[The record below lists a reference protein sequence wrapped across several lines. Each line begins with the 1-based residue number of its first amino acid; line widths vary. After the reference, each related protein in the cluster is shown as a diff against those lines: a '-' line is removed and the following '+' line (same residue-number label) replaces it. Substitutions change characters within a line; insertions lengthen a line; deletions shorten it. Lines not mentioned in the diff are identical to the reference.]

1 MSQKS
6 FDADVTQLI
15 QLVTHSIYSSKEV
28 FLREIVANANDAIQK
43 AKIESAKDAWYLWEE
58 TDLAITITVDTEK
71 NIIKLTDTWVWM
83 SEKEVVANIGTIAK
97 SGTKA
102 FLEQIKA
109 QKDQS
114 SDLIGQFGIGF
125 YSAFMVADRVELET
139 KKAWEDAVHR
149 ESDGKWT
156 YEIKSSDKYT
166 RWTTVTL
173 HLNEEAKE
181 YASHSKIK
189 MLVKKHADYVPAA
202 IMMHE
207 LDDKWVPQEKLEQV
221 NAMKSLRTR
230 QKSEITKEEYK
241 DFYTSL
247 TFDQND
253 PLDTIH
259 INIEWAFNFKAL
271 LYIPK
276 HPPAFGHIDPEKE
289 YGPTLYVQNVMIME
303 NAKELLPVRLRFVKW
318 VIETPD
324 LSLNVSR
331 ELIQSNALLAKI
343 QKTLVKEILKSLKW
357 IQSSEKE
364 EYAEFYSH
372 YNRYLKEWVHYDR
385 ENKQKI
391 AGMLMYTTRLE
402 QEKVTL
408 DSIIERQELLLNTSD
423 NSVWEDMASDWE
435 KEVEKDVK
443 WEKSD
448 DENEEEKS
456 PLYYLTGP
464 NLDQLKSSPYLEQ
477 FESHDMD
484 VILMDDPIDE
494 WVVQWLFTYNDHPLK
509 NAMQAQLDEPDT
521 KASEESKKQLEKQEE
536 ENKDFLTYIQKI
548 IGDDILDDV
557 KLSTKMK
564 SSLAMLTAKEGQTS
578 AQMERMMQAM
588 GQEIPKW
595 KRTLELNTNHKLIK
609 NVMKTFNTKWKSD
622 KIQELVHY
630 LYDQAVLLEWGQVD
644 DINAFLKRANGL
656 ISL

>member
-28 FLREIVANANDAIQK
+28 FLRELVANANDAIQK
-43 AKIESAKDAWYLWEE
+43 AKIESAKDASYLWEE
-58 TDLAITITVDTEK
+58 NDLSITITINTDK
-71 NIIKLTDTWVWM
+71 NIITLTDTGVWM
-83 SEKEVVANIGTIAK
+83 NHEEVVANIGTIAK
-97 SGTKA
+97 SWTKA
-102 FLEQIKA
+102 FLEQIKS
-109 QKDQS
+109 QKEQS

-139 KKAWEDAVHR
+139 KKVWSDAVHR
-149 ESDGKWT
+149 ESDGKGT
-156 YEIKSSDKYT
+156 YEIKKSKKTT
-166 RWTTVTL
+166 RWTTITL
-173 HLNEEAKE
+173 HLSEEAKE
-181 YASHSKIK
+181 FASHSKIK

-207 LDDKWVPQEKLEQV
+207 LNDKWEPQEALEQV
-221 NAMKSLRTR
+221 NAMKSLWTR

-241 DFYTSL
+241 EFYTSL

-259 INIEWAFNFKAL
+259 INIEWVFNFKAL

-276 HPPAFGHIDPEKE
+276 HPPAFWHIDPEKE

-303 NAKELLPVRLRFVKW
+303 NAKELLPVWLRFVRW
-318 VIETPD
+318 VVETPD

-331 ELIQSNALLAKI
+331 ELIQSSALLAKI

-357 IQSSEKE
+357 IQGSEKQ

-372 YNRYLKEWVHYDR
+372 YSRYLKEWVHYDR
-385 ENKQKI
+385 ENKQQI
-391 AGMLMYTTRLE
+391 AGLLTYTTRLE
-402 QEKVTL
+402 KEQVTF
-408 DSIIERQELLLNTSD
+408 DQIIERQDKLLSKTDTTESKKD
-423 NSVWEDMASDWE
+423 EVVSSQWKEDG
-435 KEVEKDVK
+435 
-443 WEKSD
+443 D
-448 DENEEEKS
+448 DKQEEEKS
-456 PLYYLTGP
+456 PLYYLTWP
-464 NLDQLKSSPYLEQ
+464 SLEQLKSSPYLEQ
-477 FESHDMD
+477 FESHDID

-494 WVVQWLFTYNDHPLK
+494 WVVQWLFTYCDHPLK
-509 NAMQAQLDEPDT
+509 NAMQAHLDQGDEKDSEKT
-521 KASEESKKQLEKQEE
+521 KKKLEKQEK
-536 ENKDFLTYIQKI
+536 ENEDFLVYTQKT
-548 IGDDILDDV
+548 IGEDLLEGV

-595 KRTLELNTNHKLIK
+595 KRTLELNMNHELIK
-609 NVMKTFNTKWKSD
+609 NVMKTFNTEGKSD
-622 KIQELVHY
+622 KIQELVRY
-630 LYDQAVLLEWGQVD
+630 LYDQAVLLEGGQVD
-644 DINAFLKRANGL
+644 DINAFLKRANWL

>member
-28 FLREIVANANDAIQK
+28 FLRELIANANDAIQK
-43 AKIESAKDAWYLWEE
+43 AKIESAKDASYLWDE
-58 TDLAITITVDTEK
+58 TDFTITIGVDTEK
-71 NIIKLTDTWVWM
+71 NIITITDTGVGM
-83 SEKEVVANIGTIAK
+83 NEEEVVSNIGTIAK
-97 SGTKA
+97 SWTKA
-102 FLEQIKA
+102 FLEQLKA

-139 KKAWEDAVHR
+139 KKVWDEAVYW

-156 YEIKSSDKYT
+156 YEIKSSDKQT
-166 RWTTVTL
+166 RGTTITL

-181 YASHSKIK
+181 FASHSKLK

-202 IMMHE
+202 IMMAQ
-207 LDDKWVPQEKLEQV
+207 LNDKWEPQDTLEQI

-230 QKSEITKEEYK
+230 QKSEIKKEEYK
-241 DFYTSL
+241 EFYTSL

-259 INIEWAFNFKAL
+259 IDIEWVFNFKAL

-276 HPPAFGHIDPEKE
+276 NPPAFGHIDPEKE

-303 NAKELLPVRLRFVKW
+303 NAKELLPVWLRFVKW
-318 VIETPD
+318 VVETPD

-331 ELIQSNALLAKI
+331 ELIQSSALLAKI

-357 IQSSEKE
+357 IQGSEKQ

-372 YNRYLKEWVHYDR
+372 YSRYLKEWVHYDR
-385 ENKQKI
+385 ENKQQI
-391 AGMLMYTTRLE
+391 AGLLKYHTRLE
-402 QEKVTL
+402 KEEVTL
-408 DSIIERQELLLNTSD
+408 DEILERQEKILEKTAAD
-423 NSVWEDMASDWE
+423 NDSSADEDKEENVEDW
-435 KEVEKDVK
+435 V
-443 WEKSD
+443 S
-448 DENEEEKS
+448 ENKEEKS
-456 PLYYLTGP
+456 PLYYLTWP
-464 NLDQLKSSPYLEQ
+464 SLEQLRSSPYLEQ
-477 FESHDMD
+477 FESHEID
-484 VILMDDPIDE
+484 VILMNDPIDE

-509 NAMQAQLDEPDT
+509 NAMQADLDGWDESD
-521 KASEESKKQLEKQEE
+521 SEEIKKELEQQEKD
-536 ENKDFLTYIQKI
+536 NKDFLEYIQKTI
-548 IGDDILDDV
+548 WENLLEWV

-595 KRTLELNTNHKLIK
+595 KRTLELNSNHELIK
-609 NVMKTFNTKWKSD
+609 HVMKTFNTDWESE
-622 KIQELVHY
+622 KIQELVRY
-630 LYDQAVLLEWGQVD
+630 LYDQAVLLEWWQVD
-644 DINAFLKRANGL
+644 DINAFLKRANSL